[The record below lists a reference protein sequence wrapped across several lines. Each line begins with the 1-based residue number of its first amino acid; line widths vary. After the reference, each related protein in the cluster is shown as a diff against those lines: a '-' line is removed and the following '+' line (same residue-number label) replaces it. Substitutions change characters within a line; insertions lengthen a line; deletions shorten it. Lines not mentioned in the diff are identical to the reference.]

1 MSFQSVRGVLK
12 MVIILN
18 ATTKV
23 DIMAAVAKFS
33 DRKVR
38 FVRKKFCKPLI

>member
-12 MVIILN
+12 IVIILN

-23 DIMAAVAKFS
+23 DILTSVAKFS
-33 DRKVR
+33 AKKVN
-38 FVRKKFCKPLI
+38 FMRKKFCKALI

>member
-1 MSFQSVRGVLK
+1 MSFQSARGVLK

-23 DIMAAVAKFS
+23 DILTAVAKLS
-33 DRKVR
+33 AKKVH
-38 FVRKKFCKPLI
+38 FIRKKFCKGFT